1 MGEPA
6 EAFCIDLRGVQGHAV
21 GACLSRWRARNSVGL
36 GRAGVCILLGGGVCQ
51 AAVRTLGPWGFELP
65 ALAYVAPKE
74 AHPALHAIAMAGA
87 RNGQVRG
94 CFVELSQ
101 AAAWVALRARAVL
114 LSRRPQ
120 VIAPELPEHEP
131 FLGLPDLG

>member
-21 GACLSRWRARNSVGL
+21 GACLSRWRARNSAGL

-51 AAVRTLGPWGFELP
+51 ATVRTLSPWGFEIP
-65 ALAYVAPKE
+65 ALAYVAPWQAQPVLRE
-74 AHPALHAIAMAGA
+74 LAIAGA

-131 FLGLPDLG
+131 FHGLSDR